1 MTVAQTQNGRPPEI
15 EDVTN
20 RLLIHPAGSWLLP
33 HLARRGSSPNTVSL
47 AGLACGLLAA
57 LFYLNYSD
65 PAFAGTAFA
74 LMVAW
79 HILDGVD
86 GRLAR
91 LTGTASKLGKVI
103 DGLCD
108 YLVYIAIYVSLN
120 FAAIADY
127 WSRFPYTQF
136 GDHSDW
142 LRWVASVAGACHVV
156 QAAIYERQRERYMA
170 WMRPEAAPGAA
181 PYRPAE
187 RVAGWLEWP
196 YVLIQRLAGEHR
208 HAANL
213 ARLYALPAER
223 QADVRAEYRRRFA
236 ALLRRWAVLSAN
248 YRTLG
253 IFVACL
259 LGSPA
264 YYFLFEI
271 FGFTAI
277 LIGLLIAQARR
288 DTAFA
293 GYLDEQAA
301 RTPGPTR

>member
-1 MTVAQTQNGRPPEI
+1 MTAVQTRNGRPPEI

-33 HLARRGSSPNTVSL
+33 RLQRRRISPNTVSL
-47 AGLACGLLAA
+47 AGLGCGLLAA
-57 LFYLNYSD
+57 LFYLNYGD

-74 LMVAW
+74 LMLAW

-91 LTGTASKLGKVI
+91 LTGTASRLGKVI

-108 YLVYIAIYVSLN
+108 YLVYIAIYVALN

-127 WSRFPYTQF
+127 WSHFPYTPF

-170 WMRPEAAPGAA
+170 WMRPGAAPGAA
-181 PYRPAE
+181 PSPAAE

-213 ARLYALPAER
+213 ARFFALPAEL
-223 QADVRAEYRRRFA
+223 QGDMRAEYRRRFA
-236 ALLRRWAVLSAN
+236 PLLRRWAMLSAN
-248 YRTLG
+248 YRTVG

-271 FGFTAI
+271 IGFTAL
-277 LIGLLIAQARR
+277 LIALLIAQARC
-288 DTAFA
+288 DTAF
-293 GYLDEQAA
+293 GRYLDEQAA
-301 RTPGPTR
+301 RTPGPMR